1 MQALAQQLQ
10 LPVCDLSTPG
20 LCNAFRFYLSLFN
33 ANPQDN
39 TKTLGL
45 ASTGYDF
52 KGNVHIDF
60 VHGKLGHRRQFG
72 GGRGQA
78 FAKAIGLKRGNNPT
92 VVDATAGLGRDAFIL
107 ANLGAHVIMI
117 ERSPI
122 LAALLED
129 GLQRLAAEPGLSVI
143 AEQQLRLV
151 QTNAIEWLQQQT
163 DADTANRPEVV
174 YLDPMYPHRSKSALV
189 KKEMRVLRAVVGDD
203 DDAGLL
209 LQAARQCALK
219 RVVVKRPKGAPPLDG
234 SQPSGNVQSKN
245 TRYDIYPVRE
255 PKEGLKGRFSAT
267 TPLDRGGVQA
277 ALRNVVKSCGIKK
290 TSLPIVCGTAMRLI

>member
-1 MQALAQQLQ
+1 MIATSAQQDSTTQARLRSLARQLQ

-20 LCNAFRFYLSLFN
+20 SCSTFHFYLSLFSVS
-33 ANPQDN
+33 PQDN

-45 ASTGYDF
+45 ASTADDF

-78 FAKAIGLKRGNNPT
+78 LAKAIGMKHGNNPT
-92 VVDATAGLGRDAFIL
+92 IVDATAGLGRDAFIL
-107 ANLGAHVIMI
+107 ASLGAHVTMI

-129 GLQRLAAEPGLSVI
+129 GLQRLAAEPELSTI

-151 QTNAIEWLQQQT
+151 RANAIEWLQQHAKENT
-163 DADTANRPEVV
+163 VNRPEVV

-189 KKEMRVLRAVVGDD
+189 KKEMRALRALVGDD

-219 RVVVKRPKGAPPLDG
+219 RVVVKRPKGAPPVGD
-234 SQPSGNVQSKN
+234 SKPSGNVQSKN
-245 TRYDIYPVRE
+245 TRYDIYPVSKARE
-255 PKEGLKGRFSAT
+255 H
-267 TPLDRGGVQA
+267 
-277 ALRNVVKSCGIKK
+277 N
-290 TSLPIVCGTAMRLI
+290 